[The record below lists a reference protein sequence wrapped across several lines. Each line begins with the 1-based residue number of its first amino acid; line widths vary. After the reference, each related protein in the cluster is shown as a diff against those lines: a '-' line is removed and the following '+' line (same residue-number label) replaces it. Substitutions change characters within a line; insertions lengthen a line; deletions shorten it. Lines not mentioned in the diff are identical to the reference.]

1 MRIATENP
9 AVHLRDWA
17 ESDYDSMVRHGNNRL
32 VWRNLKDSFPHPY
45 THADAVWWVQH
56 VATLSEDVHL
66 AVDLAG
72 EAIGG
77 IGYGG
82 KQGNYVRTAHF
93 GYWLGQAHWGQGIAT
108 AAARAL
114 KAHAFATS
122 RFVRLEAPVYEW
134 NPASMRVLEKAGFVR
149 EGVLRKS
156 CLKDGQ
162 LIDQVMYAAI
172 SPAGVSSL
180 PGGAR

>member
-1 MRIATENP
+1 MQIATENP
-9 AVHLRDWA
+9 AVILRDWA
-17 ESDYDSMVRHGNNRL
+17 ESDCDSLVRHANNRL

-56 VATLSEDVHL
+56 TAALSDDVHL
-66 AVDLAG
+66 AIDLAG

-82 KQGNYVRTAHF
+82 KHGIYAHTAHF
-93 GYWLGQAHWGQGIAT
+93 GYWLGQAHWGKGIAT
-108 AAARAL
+108 VAARAL
-114 KAHAFATS
+114 KEHAFAHS
-122 RFVRLEAPVYEW
+122 RLVRLEAPVFAW

-156 CLKDGQ
+156 ALKDGQ

-172 SPAGVSSL
+172 AQTLQAP
-180 PGGAR
+180 PRQPT